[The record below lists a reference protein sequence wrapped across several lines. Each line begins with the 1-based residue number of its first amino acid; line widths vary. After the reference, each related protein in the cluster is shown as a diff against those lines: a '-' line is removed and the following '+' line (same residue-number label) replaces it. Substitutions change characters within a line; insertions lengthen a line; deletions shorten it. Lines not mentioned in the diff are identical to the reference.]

1 MTMKIRNLRK
11 VEMEDIDPAKAIL
24 ERMNF
29 DTSFEMDVLSQITMP
44 GGKNLRVLRYCPALI
59 NPTWHTIQPNRAL
72 LKVE

>member
-29 DTSFEMDVLSQITMP
+29 DTSFEMDVLSQITTP
-44 GGKNLRVLRYCPALI
+44 GGKNLRVLR
-59 NPTWHTIQPNRAL
+59 
-72 LKVE
+72 